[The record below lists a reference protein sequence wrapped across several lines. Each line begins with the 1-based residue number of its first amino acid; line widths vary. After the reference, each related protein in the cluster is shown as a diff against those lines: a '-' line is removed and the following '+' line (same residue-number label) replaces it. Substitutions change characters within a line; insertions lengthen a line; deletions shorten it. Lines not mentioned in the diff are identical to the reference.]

1 MENLL
6 LHVGE
11 LENDFKKYEE
21 TERNNY
27 KDAFDV
33 IKSYCKNSNSVLIS
47 DINRLIDVDTILDK
61 LTLYSFNFKEDSKNI
76 TELLYKKLND
86 KFTNYNLVSK
96 HLAIIKYKFRTV
108 CEIHAFGLE
117 KIDKKLLTPIISK
130 SDKLLPPEIEIIK
143 IYNDLCDLET
153 ENDNIDKILDLEDKL
168 IKKICTR
175 KEQKVFGGKD
185 KLKNVDFYKHKI
197 MTEIIKN
204 SDNVLVSDSIN
215 VPKYDIK
222 IITKNPKLLLKEL
235 HNLIG
240 DIYIYKKINIIIPQ
254 DPLIEIIN
262 VYINID
268 GKKYKILSI
277 YNETKYKPI
286 AIRVIDGY
294 NIANKYTY
302 LKYLF
307 IDFWNIRILYYNGK
321 IQKQTY
327 QFLFDKIWNLIISTR
342 KQKNIKEKYI
352 GNYVNSTVYNKIK
365 NLILNPPY
373 YPFSK

>member
-6 LHVGE
+6 LHVGT
-11 LENDFKKYEE
+11 LEDEFKKYKES
-21 TERNNY
+21 ERNNY
-27 KDAFDV
+27 KDVFDV
-33 IKSYCKNSNSVLIS
+33 IKSYCKNSNSILIS
-47 DINRLIDVDTILDK
+47 DINQILDDYIILDK
-61 LTLYSFNFKEDSKNI
+61 LSLYSFNFKEDSKNI
-76 TELLYKKLND
+76 TDLLYKKLND
-86 KFTNYNLVSK
+86 KFTNYNLVSE

-117 KIDKKLLTPIISK
+117 KIDTKLLTPIIKK

-143 IYNDLCDLET
+143 IYNDLYDLET
-153 ENDNIDKILDLEDKL
+153 DKDDIDNLLELEDKL
-168 IKKICTR
+168 IEKICTR
-175 KEQKVFGGKD
+175 KEQKVFGGKN
-185 KLKNVDFYKHKI
+185 KLKNIDFYKHKI
-197 MTEIIKN
+197 MTELVKN

-222 IITKNPKLLLKEL
+222 IITKNPKLLIKEL

-240 DIYIYKKINIIIPQ
+240 DIFIYKKINIIIPQ

-268 GKKYKILSI
+268 GKKYKFLSL

-286 AIRVIDGY
+286 AVRVIKGY
-294 NIANKYTY
+294 NVANKYTY

-327 QFLFDKIWNLIISTR
+327 EFLFDKIWNLILSTR
-342 KQKNIKEKYI
+342 KQKNITEKYI
-352 GNYVNSTVYNKIK
+352 GSYINSTVYNKIK
-365 NLILNPPY
+365 NLDLNPPY